1 LSFRLDRNLSEEGCW
16 TSQHDKLRGF
26 MKDRRFAVYIMA
38 NARPALYVGIT
49 DDLIR
54 RLYEHKNNLN
64 SRRLTAKILSA

>member
-1 LSFRLDRNLSEEGCW
+1 
-16 TSQHDKLRGF
+16 

-38 NARPALYVGIT
+38 NARPTLYVGIT

-64 SRRLTAKILSA
+64 SRRLTAKILST